1 MVYNI
6 FCECAPWRAGGG
18 SIPSYQ
24 TFIASWNQTS
34 SNIKLT
40 KAEHFSK
47 RDVRAV
53 ANKAINMARAQ
64 GGAEW
69 LSDAM
74 SCIRRTLDS
83 DQEVNDMPAEGFKFM
98 LALCLRVV

>member
-6 FCECAPWRAGGG
+6 FCETASSRDGGG
-18 SIPSYQ
+18 NIPSYQ

-34 SNIKLT
+34 GNIKLT
-40 KAEHFSK
+40 KGEHFSK

-53 ANKAINMARAQ
+53 ANKAINMARAK
-64 GGAEW
+64 GGGSEW

-74 SCIRRTLDS
+74 SHIRRSLDG
-83 DQEVNDMPAEGFKFM
+83 DDEVCGCRAYS
-98 LALCLRVV
+98 LI

>member
-6 FCECAPWRAGGG
+6 FCECTPWRTGGG
-18 SIPSYQ
+18 NIPSYQ

-34 SNIKLT
+34 GNIKLT
-40 KAEHFSK
+40 KAEHISK

-53 ANKAINMARAQ
+53 ANKAINTARAR

-69 LSDAM
+69 LSGAM
-74 SCIRRTLDS
+74 SYIRRSLDG
-83 DQEVNDMPAEGFKFM
+83 DQEVRLPYVSS
-98 LALCLRVV
+98 LALCLRVL